1 MDRLC
6 DYRRA
11 DINGNRLTPGPER
24 GQHQAARALI
34 KRRKKKKE
42 GERQAWPRREK
53 VDVILPDHHA
63 GPASYQTG
71 DLSSPLNF
79 PQLMKRTEKKKKRK
93 KNTHKMGWNETVI
106 LWLLKSGSR
115 YNNLFKDHQMHK
127 GPKRKVQREGGED
140 TGGLI
145 QIPEKLRRHTP
156 KLCIRR
162 DKSSNKEEFIDGKR
176 CIISVQG
183 VVFIEQCRTN

>member
-34 KRRKKKKE
+34 KRRKKKE

-79 PQLMKRTEKKKKRK
+79 SQLMKRPGKKKKTK

-145 QIPEKLRRHTP
+145 QIPGKLRRHTP
-156 KLCIRR
+156 NCVY
-162 DKSSNKEEFIDGKR
+162 EEIKAAIKR
-176 CIISVQG
+176 
-183 VVFIEQCRTN
+183 NL